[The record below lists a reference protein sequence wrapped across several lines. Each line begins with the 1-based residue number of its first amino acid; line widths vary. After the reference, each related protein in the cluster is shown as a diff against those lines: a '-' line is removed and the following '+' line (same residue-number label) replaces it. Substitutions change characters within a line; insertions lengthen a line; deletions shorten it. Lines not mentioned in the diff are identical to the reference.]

1 MKSLPQ
7 SLLVTALAVFSL
19 AAASNLQAQPKL
31 NDISAINVTFKLQL
45 QSPGFN
51 SKDGSVRTFDKPVIQ
66 IINTKNLLDRLA
78 LDKQAQGLYNS
89 DKFPSGAKLA
99 LAGSQV
105 VVVRGNNDLIVDVS
119 DIITFTGGANDILS
133 GTTNNTTGLANPKIT
148 ELVLVR
154 LDFDDTFIEG
164 GTSLRFFI
172 QGLDTIKTQD
182 SNPGNNGNYNEKTT
196 DNVKNAAGEGLSGG
210 TPFVMTGSIEGNRN
224 VTLNVQPPPA

>member
-1 MKSLPQ
+1 MKHLSQ
-7 SLLVTALAVFSL
+7 TLLVAVVAAFSL
-19 AAASNLQAQPKL
+19 AAANVQAQSKL
-31 NDISAINVTFKLQL
+31 NDISTITVAFKLQL

-51 SKDGSVRTFDKPVIQ
+51 SKDGSVRTFDKPVVQ
-66 IINTKNLLDRLA
+66 VINTKNLLDRLA
-78 LDKQAQGLYNS
+78 LDKQAQGLYDS
-89 DKFPSGAKLA
+89 DKFPSGSKLA
-99 LAGSQV
+99 LSGAQV

-133 GTTNNTTGLANPKIT
+133 GTTNNTTGLADPKMS

-164 GTSLRFFI
+164 GTNLRFFI

-182 SNPGNNGNYNEKTT
+182 SNPGNNGNYNEKTS
-196 DNVKNAAGEGLSGG
+196 DNVKNAAGEGQSGG

-224 VTLNVQPPPA
+224 VTLNVQPPPV